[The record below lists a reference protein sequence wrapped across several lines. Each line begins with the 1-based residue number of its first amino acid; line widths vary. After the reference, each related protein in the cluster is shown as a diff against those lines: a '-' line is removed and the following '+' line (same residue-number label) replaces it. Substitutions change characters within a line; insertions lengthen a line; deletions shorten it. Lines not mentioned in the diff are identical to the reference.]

1 MEHPI
6 WKIGLFNKID
16 NEKVK
21 CVECNAELKISSR
34 SLKSLITH
42 LQSKKHDKSE
52 YAKKYEQLQT
62 EKAEASEG
70 SSNSKITNYIIH
82 SHGITIFI

>member
-21 CVECNAELKISSR
+21 CVECNAELKISGR

-52 YAKKYEQLQT
+52 YAKKYEQL
-62 EKAEASEG
+62 KAEASEG

-82 SHGITIFI
+82 SNGIIIVIVI